1 MKSAGLVLV
10 VVDVQNRGPPYGG
23 IKKWGVRNHNGTAKQ
38 CQNFRVFLKSAGLVF
53 APLPPG
59 NNVDDICDGDHPTL
73 FPGGRGAENKT
84 GRFQKLLVSV
94 HAMAENRTGRFR

>member
-1 MKSAGLVLV
+1 MCEIIRA
-10 VVDVQNRGPPYGG
+10 PP
-23 IKKWGVRNHNGTAKQ
+23 NNAKISD
-38 CQNFRVFLKSAGLVF
+38 FFWKSAGLVF
-53 APLPPG
+53 ATLPPG